1 MLRSQLVSL
10 EQMTFFRMAGMA
22 YTFLFIVYLHYI
34 VYMHYIAYPYYNSNI
49 HFLNG
54 YMMLCT
60 IFRTF

>member
-1 MLRSQLVSL
+1 
-10 EQMTFFRMAGMA
+10 MAGMA